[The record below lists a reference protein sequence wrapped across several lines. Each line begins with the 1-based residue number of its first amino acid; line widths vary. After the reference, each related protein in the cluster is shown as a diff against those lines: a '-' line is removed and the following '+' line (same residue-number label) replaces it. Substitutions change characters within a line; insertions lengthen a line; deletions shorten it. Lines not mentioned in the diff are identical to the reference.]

1 MHIPGLP
8 DNFVYQEVIDDSTV
22 LINPTLAQQQITN
35 NPSIVEDGNDS
46 NESELSSS
54 QFVNNNVVNQ
64 QQLDINSSSNVQGG
78 NPSQK
83 LTNDDAN
90 QQSPIE
96 SPQHNL
102 SQIMN
107 TNPFGDNN
115 SQRSEGQQTF
125 RPSDPIQDL
134 SQIMNMNIFSS
145 DNSQNDQ
152 QDYQNSS
159 KGVLSEE
166 QSTSFAFPKRSN
178 SNSSIIEES
187 GGNDANNELDFK
199 ENIRRVLKAQKS
211 DLETQIKYGKDLAE
225 HIPGL
230 YRLLDLCKDDGS
242 NGLVDKIIISKG
254 SLKILCNEMIP
265 LSFKSIS
272 DINFTKYDLLANSQ
286 SSMDKSFLRPGLYL
300 LLVNPDLGLVVHWPE
315 IGCYEENASSQRKKN
330 MTNLHRYL
338 TKLTDHQLCL
348 MSDKD
353 LEIKKSQEEQ
363 EDFKIY
369 PGFEVNLSDKIKT
382 EINNNIQ
389 DDIPLYPIVVESAT
403 NQSFVTRQLIKTA
416 SQLRS
421 AAPIFTAFD
430 FQRELQT
437 RLKGRN
443 LHINRETMN
452 MKSLEILIKH
462 GLKMEDELLGPLR
475 NAIAAAKMKYDK
487 KKDQEKDETSKDIEI
502 ISNLAWKK
510 LRDSYSPF
518 EDFIGQESSEHE
530 HISDEDLERI
540 RRKYPDMEAQI
551 DKKILINSKAWGK
564 LKKRYALT
572 SIIVV
577 DIFKMTK
584 NAGKS
589 NEEATI
595 EIFYNMFV
603 DEETDTHKLVKKHT
617 EKPQSSG
624 VFSGISNL
632 FTAFLDIITFSS
644 SSINRADEESIK
656 ISKTMSDKK
665 FVQDLAN
672 SPFFGK
678 FNDIKQKI
686 LGIFFEEYQ
695 NWRKNTFPSN
705 IKEILPRVSF
715 NKQLSE
721 RLTKEFEQEKQEIED
736 FEFDRIC
743 NVIEEKYQDGSMRL
757 NIRNI
762 SVSESLFSN
771 GYRFYHEIETTQP
784 NQLQITI
791 YETSLEQADIL
802 QLQEDELH
810 VPNPTLP
817 SHYSR
822 GQSFHLDPQVYD
834 FRKISQF
841 DNHKFLLVLW
851 NKRASKTEIF
861 FDTAQKLAQNF
872 KQSYSNRPFKTLNMD
887 ENYFIAVNESKELIA
902 IFDTRKVVLN
912 VFSFN
917 DGQANLYSRNS
928 NI

>member
-8 DNFVYQEVIDDSTV
+8 DNFVYQEAIDDSTV
-22 LINPTLAQQQITN
+22 LINPTLAQQQVTN

-64 QQLDINSSSNVQGG
+64 QQFDINSSSNVQGG

-115 SQRSEGQQTF
+115 SQRPEEKQTFRPSNPIPDEENLTSPDLSQIMNTNPFGDNNSRRPEEKQTFRPSNPILDEEDLTSPDLSQIMNTNPFGDNNSQRSEGQQTFRPSNPIQDLSQIMNTNPFGDNNSQRSEGQQTF
-125 RPSDPIQDL
+125 RPSDPIQNL
-134 SQIMNMNIFSS
+134 SQSS
-145 DNSQNDQ
+145 DSSQNQ
-152 QDYQNSS
+152 QGYQNSS
-159 KGVLSEE
+159 KGVPSEE
-166 QSTSFAFPKRSN
+166 QSTSFDFVNGSMSTRNALPKRSN
-178 SNSSIIEES
+178 SDSSMMEES
-187 GGNDANNELDFK
+187 GGNDVNIELDFK
-199 ENIRRVLKAQKS
+199 ENIRRVLQAQKY

-230 YRLLDLCKDDGS
+230 YRLLDLYKDDGS
-242 NGLVDKIIISKG
+242 NGLVDKIIISKD
-254 SLKILCNEMIP
+254 SLKK
-265 LSFKSIS
+265 LSKLLLSKKI
-272 DINFTKYDLLANSQ
+272 INKEIYDLLAISQ

-353 LEIKKSQEEQ
+353 LESFEWNTDNSDVDSDDDDDTCYEFEVKKSQEEQ
-363 EDFKIY
+363 EDFRIY

-382 EINNNIQ
+382 EINDTVQ

-421 AAPIFTAFD
+421 SAPTISAFE
-430 FQRELQT
+430 FQKELQS
-437 RLKGRN
+437 RLKGRK

-475 NAIAAAKMKYDK
+475 NAIAAVKMKYDK

-518 EDFIGQESSEHE
+518 EDFIGESSEHE
-530 HISDEDLERI
+530 IISDE
-540 RRKYPDMEAQI
+540 
-551 DKKILINSKAWGK
+551 
-564 LKKRYALT
+564 
-572 SIIVV
+572 
-577 DIFKMTK
+577 
-584 NAGKS
+584 
-589 NEEATI
+589 
-595 EIFYNMFV
+595 
-603 DEETDTHKLVKKHT
+603 
-617 EKPQSSG
+617 
-624 VFSGISNL
+624 
-632 FTAFLDIITFSS
+632 
-644 SSINRADEESIK
+644 
-656 ISKTMSDKK
+656 
-665 FVQDLAN
+665 
-672 SPFFGK
+672 
-678 FNDIKQKI
+678 
-686 LGIFFEEYQ
+686 
-695 NWRKNTFPSN
+695 
-705 IKEILPRVSF
+705 
-715 NKQLSE
+715 
-721 RLTKEFEQEKQEIED
+721 
-736 FEFDRIC
+736 
-743 NVIEEKYQDGSMRL
+743 EEKYQDGPMQL

-762 SVSESLFSN
+762 SVFEK
-771 GYRFYHEIETTQP
+771 
-784 NQLQITI
+784 
-791 YETSLEQADIL
+791 QADIL

-810 VPNPTLP
+810 VPIPTLP
-817 SHYSR
+817 SHYSS
-822 GQSFHLDPQVYD
+822 GQYGTSFHLDPQVYD
-834 FRKISQF
+834 FRKISKF

-851 NKRASKTEIF
+851 NKKASKTEIF
-861 FDTAQKLAQNF
+861 FDTAQRLAQNF
-872 KQSYSNRPFKTLNMD
+872 QQSYPNRPFKTLNTD

-902 IFDTRKVVLN
+902 IFDTRRVVLN

-917 DGQANLYSRNS
+917 DEKAILRRYAVHMFIFVQILEVQLVKLSIYRQLFNL
-928 NI
+928 